1 MHTLSNFSRI
11 AEREYALS
19 AGQINLLYYDLPKDF
34 HDEYRSYE
42 APRLCTILEGAK
54 SVKVNQ
60 SEAFKYQSDE
70 FVLLPP
76 NSNIHMKMPEYTKA
90 LVYEFTEPLIENVA
104 QRVSDY
110 LEFDTSQSFD
120 LQGFIVNPIEKRVNA
135 LHGRMQ
141 EILREQETGMDFLID
156 LTGQEL
162 VFELLRNNACHSIIN
177 GNQSHPIKR
186 AIRLMNSQEGMQLS
200 LSQVAEEV
208 GLSLS
213 SFSQKF
219 KLMTEQNPKQYLT
232 QLRLKAA
239 KRHLTSMSVTDAAYE
254 TGYDNISHF
263 IRLFKNEFGQT
274 PKQFQRSMMIR
285 PN

>member
-1 MHTLSNFSRI
+1 
-11 AEREYALS
+11 
-19 AGQINLLYYDLPKDF
+19 
-34 HDEYRSYE
+34 
-42 APRLCTILEGAK
+42 
-54 SVKVNQ
+54 
-60 SEAFKYQSDE
+60 
-70 FVLLPP
+70 
-76 NSNIHMKMPEYTKA
+76 MPEYTKA
-90 LVYEFTEPLIENVA
+90 LVYEFTEPLIEKVA

-120 LQGFIVNPIEKRVNA
+120 SQGFVVNPIEKRVDA

-141 EILREQETGMDFLID
+141 DILREQETGMDFLID

-239 KRHLTSMSVTDAAYE
+239 KRHLTSMSVTDAA
-254 TGYDNISHF
+254 TRQVMTISLTLF
-263 IRLFKNEFGQT
+263 VCSKTSLVKRLSSFSA
-274 PKQFQRSMMIR
+274 R
-285 PN
+285 